1 MADITIIYPNLNDG
15 SLLAVRRLGVLMAGS
30 HDRGYIPALKRDGQ
44 FKYQCHDS
52 ILVSQ

>member
-1 MADITIIYPNLNDG
+1 MADITIIYLDLNDG
-15 SLLAVRRLGVLMAGS
+15 NLLDVRRPGVLMERS
-30 HDRGYIPALKRDGQ
+30 HDRGYIPALKHDGQ